1 MKRAALFGLGAL
13 AAAGMALAQQS
24 TPPQDPQTSPAPQEQ
39 AAPPADS
46 SQRSMSEA
54 DKQTLLKDCMK
65 QVQAANPN
73 VDAKDIKAYCDKQV
87 QNYSPQ

>member
-13 AAAGMALAQQS
+13 AAAGIALAQQTT
-24 TPPQDPQTSPAPQEQ
+24 TPAEPQTSPAPQEQ

-46 SQRSMSEA
+46 SARSMSEA
-54 DKQTLLKDCMK
+54 DKQTLMNDCLK

-73 VDAKDIKAYCDKQV
+73 VDAKDIKAYCAKQV
-87 QNYSPQ
+87 ENATPR